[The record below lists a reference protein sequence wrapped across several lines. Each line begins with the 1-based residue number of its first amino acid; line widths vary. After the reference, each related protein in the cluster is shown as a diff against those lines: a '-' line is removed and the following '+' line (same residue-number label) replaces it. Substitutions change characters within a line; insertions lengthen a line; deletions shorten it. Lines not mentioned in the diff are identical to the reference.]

1 MHFDETTTAQVKKQM
16 DLTLR
21 YWSSTHNEVIV
32 SFYTSLFFGHAE
44 ADKVVSRMIEQFH
57 EDNIPVDKLITLVR
71 DGPNVNKAIIRKIK
85 QTIKDEHPKF
95 KGFVDLGSYVLH
107 VVHNGFGNGLEM
119 YGKDTDQLCLDLH
132 AIFKYSAARREDYQ
146 QLQANSGAD
155 FETSKQHT
163 EVCWLSIGPA
173 IRRVLEQ
180 WDMICHFIKDLEKD
194 NTRKPKSINLKQ
206 AAALLTTGERNVTSI
221 MLEFLRS
228 SVPVFEEF
236 LTVLQTSGLT
246 VHVVYDAMRLTL
258 LKLMR

>member
-21 YWSSTHNEVIV
+21 YWSSTHIEVIV

-44 ADKVVSRMIEQFH
+44 ADKVVSRLIEQFH
-57 EDNIPVDKLITLVR
+57 EDNIPVDKPITLVR
-71 DGPNVNKAIIRKIK
+71 DGPNVNKAITRKIK
-85 QTIKDEHPKF
+85 QTIKDEHPEF
-95 KGFVDLGSYVLH
+95 KGFVDLEGCVLH
-107 VVHNGFGNGLEM
+107 VVRNSFGKGLEM

-132 AIFKYSAARREDYQ
+132 TIFKYSAARREDYQ
-146 QLQANSGAD
+146 QRQANSGAD
-155 FETSKQHT
+155 FETSQQHT